1 MARCTKER
9 VRNGKL
15 VQILLTDTPP
25 SSAELYCSSYGVSS
39 VNVSLA
45 FYKPITGTGTRGD
58 FVNNGLSIAAEDIV
72 WVEAQKPCS
81 APIFQNS
88 YKLFMNTSHK
98 YKYKYKCSVFGFL
111 LLTYYS
117 GKVISGVH
125 CEQIFEMSRP
135 KLVSSAISHSPVHNM
150 LNIFLLFLF

>member
-1 MARCTKER
+1 MACITSFNDQEW
-9 VRNGKL
+9 L
-15 VQILLTDTPP
+15 DVQRKGLEMVNWYKSFSQTLSP

-88 YKLFMNTSHK
+88 YKLLMNTSHK
-98 YKYKYKCSVFGFL
+98 YKYNYYYKW
-111 LLTYYS
+111 
-117 GKVISGVH
+117 SGVRVSAAYL
-125 CEQIFEMSRP
+125 SRQ
-135 KLVSSAISHSPVHNM
+135 SH
-150 LNIFLLFLF
+150 LRCTL